1 MIFNINL
8 EEFDIHYS
16 SVCNLK
22 NICLSHFP
30 YLKRIYIGGYCIS
43 ESKNIEIDNCNK
55 LRDIELG
62 LKGIERSSY
71 HSTEWKG
78 ELIIS
83 NCLVL
88 KQLILK
94 CDKSVYANGTIIL
107 KSIINRI
114 NQEIDLPA
122 LKSFKCDDS
131 NLYELDLVI
140 DSKQAI
146 VFLL

>member
-1 MIFNINL
+1 MKLVSINIDKDLKDYDIQYNL

-16 SVCNLK
+16 SVCKLK

-43 ESKNIEIDNCNK
+43 ESTNIEIDNCNK

-62 LKGIERSSY
+62 LKGIDRSSY

-88 KQLILK
+88 KKLIIK
-94 CDKSVYANGTIIL
+94 SDKLVHTKGSITLQSIFFKNESRNRFTCFDIL
-107 KSIINRI
+107 
-114 NQEIDLPA
+114 
-122 LKSFKCDDS
+122 
-131 NLYELDLVI
+131 
-140 DSKQAI
+140 
-146 VFLL
+146 

>member
-43 ESKNIEIDNCNK
+43 ESTNIEIDNCNK

-88 KQLILK
+88 KKLIIK
-94 CDKSVYANGTIIL
+94 SDKLVHTKG
-107 KSIINRI
+107 SITLQSIFLRM

-122 LKSFKCDDS
+122 LKSYNTDS
-131 NLYELDLVI
+131 FDASHLDIVI
-140 DSKQAI
+140 DSKLVI
-146 VFLL
+146 NILL